1 MDKEKGL
8 SRIFGG
14 KKKVILVCIAA
25 LAVAAIIIINNL
37 NKALEVEVYTVNPG
51 SVNDTYKERA
61 VISLGDK
68 YHILSKVSGNIL
80 EVLAD
85 ENSPVKK
92 GDVLVRIDNRDL
104 LYQKSLRQSSLDSYI
119 AKKEESD
126 ISKLMATSPME
137 YINGLNASL
146 ESARAAYA
154 LAQTDY
160 DAKQALF
167 NTQSVSL
174 IELETSKANY
184 ESAKANFETAN
195 NRYNESNNYLD
206 NLKSQGLS
214 ERDISEKFYESTKNQ
229 LEAAIDS
236 ERTAIGQL
244 DKQIEDCEVK
254 CEYDGVVS
262 SIPAKNISMAAVGGE
277 LAVIDTDNN
286 EYRIECSVLTDV
298 VPYIN
303 VGDAFNAEF
312 NLRGI
317 KKSYTGKVS
326 EIYNFATEEK
336 SPLGLK
342 EYRVK
347 VVGILDNSDDVLK
360 NGYGVDAVFTL
371 YKNDDV
377 ISVPIGAVFTE
388 DDKDYVFKI
397 EGGRAVKTPVNISY
411 KSSVE
416 AVIDEGLKE
425 NDKVILNADE
435 DSLDEGSKVKEKK

>member
-51 SVNDTYKERA
+51 SVNDTYKESA

-92 GDVLVRIDNRDL
+92 GDVLVRIDSRDL
-104 LYQKSLRQSSLDSYI
+104 VYQKSLRQSSLDSYI

-160 DAKQALF
+160 EAKQALF
-167 NTQSVSL
+167 NAQSVSL

-254 CEYDGVVS
+254 SEYDGVVS
-262 SIPAKNISMAAVGGE
+262 AIPAKNISMATVGGE

-298 VPYIN
+298 VPYIK

-397 EGGRAVKTPVNISY
+397 EKGRAVKTPVNISY

-416 AVIDEGLKE
+416 AVIDEGLNE
-425 NDKVILNADE
+425 NDKVVLNADE
-435 DSLDEGSKVKEKK
+435 DGLDEGNKVKAKK

>member
-1 MDKEKGL
+1 MDKKKGL
-8 SRIFGG
+8 SRIFSG
-14 KKKVILVCIAA
+14 KKKVILICIAA
-25 LAVAAIIIINNL
+25 LAAAAIIIINNL
-37 NKALEVEVYTVNPG
+37 NKAVSVELYTVNLG
-51 SVNDTYKERA
+51 SVNDTYKESA

-80 EVLAD
+80 EVLVD

-92 GDVLVRIDNRDL
+92 GDVLIKIDSRDL

-137 YINGLNASL
+137 YINGLNAGL

-160 DAKQALF
+160 EAKQALF
-167 NTQSVSL
+167 NSQSVSL

-195 NRYNESNNYLD
+195 NRYNESNDY
-206 NLKSQGLS
+206 LKSLKEEGLNEKTIS
-214 ERDISEKFYESTKNQ
+214 ERFYESTKNQ

-236 ERTAIGQL
+236 ERTAILQL

-254 CEYDGVVS
+254 SEYDGVVS
-262 SIPAKNISMAAVGGE
+262 AIPAKNISMAASGSE
-277 LAVIDTDNN
+277 LAVIDTDSS
-286 EYRIECSVLTDV
+286 EYRIECSVLTEV

-303 VGDAFNAEF
+303 VGDAFEAEF
-312 NLRGI
+312 NLRGT
-317 KKSYTGKVS
+317 KKSYTGKIS
-326 EIYNFATEEK
+326 EIYDFATEEK
-336 SPLGLK
+336 SALGLK

-347 VVGILDNSDDVLK
+347 VVGILDNVDDVLK

-371 YKNDDV
+371 YKNDNV

-388 DDKDYVFKI
+388 SDSDYVFKI
-397 EGGRAVKTPVNISY
+397 EGGRAVKSQVKVSY

-416 AVIDEGLKE
+416 AVIDEGLNE
-425 NDKVILNADE
+425 NDKVVLNADE
-435 DSLDEGSKVKEKK
+435 DSLDEGTKIKEKK

>member
-1 MDKEKGL
+1 M
-8 SRIFGG
+8 
-14 KKKVILVCIAA
+14 
-25 LAVAAIIIINNL
+25 
-37 NKALEVEVYTVNPG
+37 EVYTVNPG
-51 SVNDTYKERA
+51 SVNDTYKESA

-254 CEYDGVVS
+254 SEYDGVVS
-262 SIPAKNISMAAVGGE
+262 AIPAKNISMATVGGE

-298 VPYIN
+298 VPYIK

-397 EGGRAVKTPVNISY
+397 EKGRAVKTPVNISY

-416 AVIDEGLKE
+416 AVIDEGLNE
-425 NDKVILNADE
+425 NDKVVLNADE
-435 DSLDEGSKVKEKK
+435 DGLDEGNKVKAKK